1 MLEQQGRWR
10 AAIEWARADL
20 EDVHNRN
27 APGRARTGRLLG
39 RCHAALGEHALGL
52 HALDAAHCLRLHCRT
67 ASEVLAQLRE
77 LLEPALM
84 DVAALGRA

>member
-1 MLEQQGRWR
+1 MLLDEPRR
-10 AAIEWARADL
+10 IV
-20 EDVHNRN
+20 EDPLV
-27 APGRARTGRLLG
+27 PELLI
-39 RCHAALGEHALGL
+39 L
-52 HALDAAHCLRLHCRT
+52 HALDAAHRLRLHCRT